1 MGECFVIPCAIAK
14 HKEKEKQQSPLSCL
28 FFQPN
33 SSKLKQKENNLSTSS
48 STTVDSL
55 IILWSVS
62 KAEIRFVLK
71 VVSSSFYLQ
80 SGLNLIVFFKQ
91 TFSDSKLLK
100 MSNLVKQKADII

>member
-1 MGECFVIPCAIAK
+1 MGECFVISCAIAK

-80 SGLNLIVFFKQ
+80 SCLNLIVFFKQ